1 MRLPHFIPDDLPTP
15 LVFLVYFGWCL
26 LLLLL
31 LFPIHSAMGFFGEK
45 TRVLLSYMC
54 CFFSHVLFILT
65 FCPRDQLLFLF
76 LFGSHIFF
84 SRAPKQV
91 IYLTSK
97 LNLCRLCESRRGR
110 FASQMYVRIKNLDKI
125 YHLIN
130 SSKQLALW
138 YSQTTSLNIFKR
150 AYVS

>member
-54 CFFSHVLFILT
+54 CFFRMFSLFSLSARAISC
-65 FCPRDQLLFLF
+65 FFSFFSVR
-76 LFGSHIFF
+76 IFF
-84 SRAPKQV
+84 SCAPKQV

-110 FASQMYVRIKNLDKI
+110 FASQMYVRILNLDKI

-138 YSQTTSLNIFKR
+138 HSQTTSLNIFKR